1 MNRKKGRSPA
11 IATNRRA
18 RFDYVFEDEY
28 EAGIVLTGSE
38 VKSLRAGQAQLKE
51 AYALFKGGEV
61 WLVGMHIA
69 PYRMARDGGHE
80 PTRDRKL
87 LLHAGEIARISRRV
101 QERGFTLVPI
111 RMYWKAGRAKVLL
124 GVGRGASKY
133 DKRHK
138 IRTREMR
145 READQAM
152 SRYKGRPH

>member
-1 MNRKKGRSPA
+1 MSRNKAGRA
-11 IATNRRA
+11 GIATNRRA

-51 AYALFKGGEV
+51 AYGLFREGEV

-69 PYRMARDGGHE
+69 PYQMAREGGHE

-87 LLHAGEIARISRRV
+87 LLHAAEISRISRRV
-101 QERGFTLVPI
+101 QERGFALVPI

-124 GVGRGASKY
+124 GVGRGARSY

-138 IRTREMR
+138 IRTREMK
-145 READQAM
+145 READRAI
-152 SRYKGRPH
+152 SRHKGRRS

>member
-1 MNRKKGRSPA
+1 MNRKKGNSA
-11 IATNRRA
+11 GIATNRRA

-51 AYALFKGGEV
+51 AYGLVRRGEV

-87 LLHAGEIARISRRV
+87 LLHSGEIARIARRV
-101 QERGFTLVPI
+101 KEQGLTVVPI
-111 RMYWKAGRAKVLL
+111 RMYWKHGRAKVLL
-124 GVGRGASKY
+124 GVGRGARRY

-145 READQAM
+145 REAEQAM
-152 SRYKGRPH
+152 SRKDARPG